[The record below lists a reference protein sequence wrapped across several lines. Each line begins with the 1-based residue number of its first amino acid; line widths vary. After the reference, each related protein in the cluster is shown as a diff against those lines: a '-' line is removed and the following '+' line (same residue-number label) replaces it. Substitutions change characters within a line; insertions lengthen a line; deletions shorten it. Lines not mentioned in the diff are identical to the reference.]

1 MSSLEEIYYPASESH
16 VEIKIAFIL
25 KSVLFFILF
34 QLHDS
39 GYDPGKALQA
49 LVKCPV
55 PKGIDK
61 KWTEDETKKFI
72 KGLRQFGKNFFRI
85 HKDLLPHKETVS
97 KFLRVISFWIRREI
111 NVSKPILF
119 CNSPNWLNS
128 IICGKRRQGQTII
141 VHIDDVGQAHYDVI
155 ALHGQ
160 VMLQQRKKKLRNH
173 LQM

>member
-1 MSSLEEIYYPASESH
+1 MHSMLYVFQPQNFLFAHCIAFCTIFAHTIDSPFSSLFSW
-16 VEIKIAFIL
+16 FL
-25 KSVLFFILF
+25 R

-85 HKDLLPHKETVS
+85 HKDLLPHKETVNTWARKCQFIIAKWMWWTNTFVCISYWFAAGVSWILLFVEEDAGS
-97 KFLRVISFWIRREI
+97 K
-111 NVSKPILF
+111 
-119 CNSPNWLNS
+119 
-128 IICGKRRQGQTII
+128 Q
-141 VHIDDVGQAHYDVI
+141 
-155 ALHGQ
+155 
-160 VMLQQRKKKLRNH
+160 
-173 LQM
+173 

>member
-1 MSSLEEIYYPASESH
+1 MNLKYVRVFLSSQ
-16 VEIKIAFIL
+16 
-25 KSVLFFILF
+25 LF

-85 HKDLLPHKETVS
+85 HKDLLPHKETVC
-97 KFLRVISFWIRREI
+97 R
-111 NVSKPILF
+111 
-119 CNSPNWLNS
+119 
-128 IICGKRRQGQTII
+128 
-141 VHIDDVGQAHYDVI
+141 IDT
-155 ALHGQ
+155 
-160 VMLQQRKKKLRNH
+160 
-173 LQM
+173 

>member
-1 MSSLEEIYYPASESH
+1 M
-16 VEIKIAFIL
+16 
-25 KSVLFFILF
+25 F

-97 KFLRVISFWIRREI
+97 AANVKTKRICQSFDTSRPMMVVAT
-111 NVSKPILF
+111 NLLTQF
-119 CNSPNWLNS
+119 F
-128 IICGKRRQGQTII
+128 
-141 VHIDDVGQAHYDVI
+141 I
-155 ALHGQ
+155 ASF
-160 VMLQQRKKKLRNH
+160 
-173 LQM
+173 